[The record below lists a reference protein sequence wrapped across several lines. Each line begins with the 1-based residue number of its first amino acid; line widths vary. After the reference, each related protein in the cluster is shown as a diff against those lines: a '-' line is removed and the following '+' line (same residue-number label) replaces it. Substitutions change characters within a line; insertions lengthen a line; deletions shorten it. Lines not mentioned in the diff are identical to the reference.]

1 MKIYAVYNDLDGQA
15 EFVEPRFEVEGK
27 NVLDAYRNAFNEM
40 GLTLLIKED
49 E

>member
-1 MKIYAVYNDLDGQA
+1 MKTYAVYNDLDGQA

-27 NVLDAYRNAFNEM
+27 NVLDAYRNAFAEM